1 MSKKIFY
8 CKNCSKT
15 FSRKFNLEKHIN
27 LKRCK
32 GMEYSKIDEYIDLLK
47 TQNKFQSKKI
57 IKLEDEIKLL
67 KNITEKQNKKIDDLA
82 KLIYKS
88 NLTYH

>member
-8 CKNCSKT
+8 CENCGKN
-15 FSRKFNLEKHIN
+15 FQRKNALTKHIN
-27 LKRCK
+27 KMRCK

-57 IKLEDEIKLL
+57 IKLVSFKM
-67 KNITEKQNKKIDDLA
+67 
-82 KLIYKS
+82 
-88 NLTYH
+88 